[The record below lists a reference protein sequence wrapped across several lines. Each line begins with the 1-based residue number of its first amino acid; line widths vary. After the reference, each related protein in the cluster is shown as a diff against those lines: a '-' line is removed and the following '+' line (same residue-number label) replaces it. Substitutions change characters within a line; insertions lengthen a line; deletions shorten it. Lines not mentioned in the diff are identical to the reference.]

1 MKCAISCIFFFFKYD
16 RVPDCQRTRWYGN
29 WYNGNELTSFLCF
42 QYLPYFQFRTI
53 FGDTMNLYSFLK
65 GRNFCKSLTFL
76 ECAKRWTL
84 NLRAEN
90 ERFFCTEINTKKHVN
105 NIAHHVSLR
114 STFSFFCKSYYIPV
128 GAEMTLPFAEPIKI
142 RRIGSSDEKERAK
155 TW

>member
-1 MKCAISCIFFFFKYD
+1 M
-16 RVPDCQRTRWYGN
+16 QR
-29 WYNGNELTSFLCF
+29 
-42 QYLPYFQFRTI
+42 
-53 FGDTMNLYSFLK
+53 
-65 GRNFCKSLTFL
+65 
-76 ECAKRWTL
+76 RWTL